1 MKRVHNFHL
10 CIKDFIYLFACL
22 FSELL
27 LISLL
32 YCLDLL
38 VSLPGG
44 GGTLIFCGY
53 IGEAPASTPKPKNMW
68 KKSPQRVLSYYQ
80 LRGLVVQV
88 NHLRFFPV
96 IYDLLGASVRKIT
109 CVTLARGQP

>member
-1 MKRVHNFHL
+1 MGRN
-10 CIKDFIYLFACL
+10 DFSHQFRKTDIRYK
-22 FSELL
+22 S
-27 LISLL
+27 
-32 YCLDLL
+32 
-38 VSLPGG
+38 
-44 GGTLIFCGY
+44 
-53 IGEAPASTPKPKNMW
+53 IGMW

>member
-1 MKRVHNFHL
+1 MDV
-10 CIKDFIYLFACL
+10 I
-22 FSELL
+22 
-27 LISLL
+27 
-32 YCLDLL
+32 
-38 VSLPGG
+38 
-44 GGTLIFCGY
+44 
-53 IGEAPASTPKPKNMW
+53 MW

-109 CVTLARGQP
+109 CVTLARGLP

>member
-1 MKRVHNFHL
+1 MMGSATDTQTSRQR
-10 CIKDFIYLFACL
+10 KDKLRTMETSLNTKVCFVVCDNG
-22 FSELL
+22 FS
-27 LISLL
+27 
-32 YCLDLL
+32 
-38 VSLPGG
+38 
-44 GGTLIFCGY
+44 
-53 IGEAPASTPKPKNMW
+53 MW

-109 CVTLARGQP
+109 CVTLA

>member
-1 MKRVHNFHL
+1 MLFEPYVRFHIL
-10 CIKDFIYLFACL
+10 SSVLVTEWPPIGNSC
-22 FSELL
+22 
-27 LISLL
+27 SL
-32 YCLDLL
+32 
-38 VSLPGG
+38 G
-44 GGTLIFCGY
+44 
-53 IGEAPASTPKPKNMW
+53 MW

>member
-1 MKRVHNFHL
+1 MRL
-10 CIKDFIYLFACL
+10 RI
-22 FSELL
+22 
-27 LISLL
+27 
-32 YCLDLL
+32 
-38 VSLPGG
+38 
-44 GGTLIFCGY
+44 
-53 IGEAPASTPKPKNMW
+53 PAKVFML

>member
-1 MKRVHNFHL
+1 
-10 CIKDFIYLFACL
+10 
-22 FSELL
+22 
-27 LISLL
+27 
-32 YCLDLL
+32 
-38 VSLPGG
+38 
-44 GGTLIFCGY
+44 
-53 IGEAPASTPKPKNMW
+53 MW

-109 CVTLARGQP
+109 CVTLA